1 MIENFQ
7 FYKTDKEYTY
17 NLYEKQINNIIIR
30 LKVFKKY
37 ITLEFE
43 CINKDDFLN
52 FYNGKNN
59 IL

>member
-30 LKVFKKY
+30 LKV
-37 ITLEFE
+37 L
-43 CINKDDFLN
+43 
-52 FYNGKNN
+52 KN
-59 IL
+59 I